1 MQPMKR
7 TMTSVHPSKTHPSK
21 ATRVVTGTLILSAI
35 MIACVGTASA
45 ARPGDPNAEIDFV
58 GSGFVAPAGA
68 VPPGM
73 MSGVSQAGFM
83 SNGPGLIN
91 GPGWVRQT
99 SCSSCGDSGCSSCD
113 MGYEMS
119 GGCDGGCG
127 MSGGCDGGCGMG
139 SCGGGGGL
147 LGKLTG
153 RGCNGGCGPLGCGG
167 LFGGGCSGG
176 NCGGGNNVSTCE
188 ALRFHMGTF
197 NPLGALAML
206 RPYSEAGLCAQR
218 WYDVSAET
226 LFLGRTAGGFGNGG
240 VITTQGVSGTPV
252 LTSDSLDAGDLEAG
266 LRLSGALI
274 FGPGGNLELTYMG
287 GQEWDSAASVA
298 SPATFIPNPGFN
310 GANPIGPGNF
320 PNLINTGADL
330 YSYISDF
337 GVNPA
342 GGFDDTDRSV
352 LQTARSS
359 ADFHSGEF
367 NYRRRTMGPYCR
379 FQGSWLFGLRHL
391 RYDEGLGLD
400 IVGLNNDGT
409 NANTSDGTQ
418 RFFNADSRV
427 KNSLVGAQIGGDL
440 WWNAYPGINFGI
452 EAKGAW
458 LKNDID
464 NVTSVSANSIGG
476 GGPGTVRLAG
486 HQDDGTLAG
495 EFQMKMIY
503 RLSHSWSFRSA
514 YYAIAIDEVALGNLD
529 GTLIRDVVQANAVQP
544 TLQMGSVVM
553 QGFSFGTEYIW

>member
-1 MQPMKR
+1 MQPMKQNK
-7 TMTSVHPSKTHPSK
+7 TSVLPNILPPTRRNK

-45 ARPGDPNAEIDFV
+45 ARPGDPGADIDYV
-58 GSGFVAPAGA
+58 GSGFVAQAGA
-68 VPPGM
+68 VPPELAN
-73 MSGVSQAGFM
+73 GVSQAGFL

-91 GPGWVRQT
+91 GPGWVRQA
-99 SCSSCGDSGCSSCD
+99 SCDSCGDSGCSSCD

-119 GGCDGGCG
+119 SCDGGCG
-127 MSGGCDGGCGMG
+127 ISGGCGGG
-139 SCGGGGGL
+139 CGGGGGL

-167 LFGGGCSGG
+167 LLGGGCGGG
-176 NCGGGNNVSTCE
+176 NCGGNVSTCE
-188 ALRFHMGTF
+188 ALRYHMGTF
-197 NPLGALAML
+197 NPLGALGML

-226 LFLGRTAGGFGNGG
+226 LFLGRTVSGFGNNG
-240 VITTQGVSGTPV
+240 VITTQGIAGTPV
-252 LTSDSLDAGDLEAG
+252 LTSDDLGGGDLEAG
-266 LRLSGALI
+266 IRLSGAMI

-287 GQEWDSAASVA
+287 GQEWDDASTVT

-320 PNLINTGADL
+320 PNLVDTGADL
-330 YSYISDF
+330 YSFISDF

-342 GGFDDTDRSV
+342 GGFDDTDRSIS
-352 LQTARSS
+352 QTARSS

-400 IVGLNNDGT
+400 IVGLNNDGVT
-409 NANTSDGTQ
+409 ASTSDGTL

-427 KNSLVGAQIGGDL
+427 QNSLVGAQIGGDL
-440 WWNAYPGINFGI
+440 WWNVMPGINFGI
-452 EAKGAW
+452 ETKGAW

-464 NVTSVSANSIGG
+464 SVTSISANSIAG
-476 GGPGTVRLAG
+476 GGPGTARFDS

-514 YYAIAIDEVALGNLD
+514 YYAIAIEEVALGDLD
-529 GTLIRDVVQANAVQP
+529 GALIQNVVQTNTSTP
-544 TLQMGSVVM
+544 TLNMGSVVM